1 MLIEDGVIHID
12 SFLAVTMG
20 IIVLFVGRRL
30 NQVVGFLKEFSI
42 PDLFLAVLYS
52 RYCSLCSTWPRL
64 LKCRLI

>member
-1 MLIEDGVIHID
+1 MIIEDGVIHID

-42 PDLFLAVLYS
+42 PEPVSGGIVF
-52 RYCSLCSTWPRL
+52 
-64 LKCRLI
+64 